1 MIVLIQSGN
10 AVIDTDKIDKVITN
24 KEGGIYATC
33 GASGET
39 LAKYDN
45 LNIAKF
51 VLKMY
56 ALDFAENEQFFE
68 FPKNSDVMEIMQQHK
83 TRNLQKFKGNS
94 HGGS

>member
-10 AVIDTDKIDKVITN
+10 AVIDTDKIDKVTTN

-33 GASGET
+33 GVSRET

-68 FPKNSDVMEIMQQHK
+68 FPKNSEVIEIMQQHK
-83 TRNLQKFKGNS
+83 TRSPQKLKGNS